1 MNSKILKI
9 GILSVSLLALSVF
22 TIKSKSNG
30 LSSAYSGAPSES
42 NCTSCHST
50 YSVQTSGT
58 NHDKISLKGNFTGSG
73 YIPDSTYK
81 ITVTYKETGKSVF
94 GFQLTALQDQ
104 NVSYPTPAGTFTS
117 KDSRT
122 AAFTQVIGSTTRG
135 YIEHTSTGSAKVA
148 TDSVS
153 WVFEW
158 KAPSSN
164 MGDIRMHLVLNV
176 TNNNGNDAGDYIY
189 TKKFVVSPST
199 LLPKAKAAISD
210 TLYCSS
216 KSINF
221 SGTSTN
227 SATGYS
233 WKFPGGSITSSTS
246 QNPTVTYATIGA
258 KIAVLETTNSKG
270 KSLPDTL
277 KFTIIQGAT
286 NPVVTPSTATAS
298 ICSGDS
304 MLFSVKQNTGHT
316 YQWSPTGEKTT
327 SMYVKKA
334 GTYLVT
340 AKFSNGCTFSSTP
353 TVVTVNTK
361 PVLSASFDLTND
373 TNCFNQKLNITAKN
387 TNGFS
392 DSFSVVSKSG
402 PFSKDSLIKF
412 NFKKGNNIVNIWAKS
427 KNGCVSVPQIKKYFG
442 ADTQAA
448 PIVTVINKATNGFR
462 FTWTNVAYA
471 TSYLISLDSGKT
483 WSNPNSGK
491 LGTYQDVNVS
501 QQGQKKTIMVYALT
515 SKYCGITQIATSV
528 GQGLG
533 CNDVVFN
540 IINSKNR
547 PCINENYKLVI
558 SGLWNY
564 TKYGIKVNNQ
574 PQTDTNFL
582 YNINKNQTFNIDV
595 IDSNNLICGYTTKS
609 INITVD
615 SGFLPSSNLDN
626 IQTLVVCNAPKSY
639 PLGVTITKVNTGD
652 SLFYAV
658 NNVKSFAGKTANF
671 NIYLVK
677 GDSFYLI
684 RKNNNGC
691 YSNGKLIRT
700 DLRRPLNASFTTK
713 YITGFQYQFI
723 PTDTLRFHTWNLYD
737 NGNLID
743 SSKLIKYLAD
753 LSAYSQKNLQIKH
766 ILSDRTIKSGQVIC
780 YASDSA
786 NFDVFNYSGIQYKH
800 KDLFLLK
807 PNPVI
812 KGENINFGGDINFS
826 QAKISLVNINGAMV
840 GNIVLDKNNNWIVP
854 TNLSSGTYIIKI
866 AYSNKVKSSL
876 ILIQ

>member
-9 GILSVSLLALSVF
+9 GILSVSLLALSVV

-30 LSSAYSGAPSES
+30 LSSAYTGAPSES
-42 NCTSCHST
+42 NCTTCHGT
-50 YSVQTSGT
+50 YSLQTSGT
-58 NHDKISLKGNFTGSG
+58 NHNKISLKGNFTGSG

-122 AAFTQVIGSTTRG
+122 AAFTQLIGSSTRG
-135 YIEHTSTGSAKVA
+135 YIEHTSTGTNKVS

-164 MGDIRMHLVLNV
+164 MGNIKMHLVLNV
-176 TNNNGNDAGDYIY
+176 TNNNGSDNDDYIY
-189 TKKFVVSPST
+189 TKKFVISPST

-210 TLYCSS
+210 TFYCSS
-216 KSINF
+216 KSLTF

-233 WKFPGGSITSSTS
+233 WKFPGGSITSSTQ
-246 QNPTVTYATIGA
+246 QNPTVTYATTGA
-258 KIAVLETTNSKG
+258 KIAILETTNAKG
-270 KSLPDTL
+270 KSQPDTL
-277 KFTIIQGAT
+277 KFTVIQGAT

-304 MLFSVKQNTGHT
+304 MLFSVKQSTGHT
-316 YQWSPTGEKTT
+316 YQWSPTGQKTT

-334 GTYLVT
+334 GSYLVT
-340 AKFSNGCTFSSTP
+340 AKFSNGCTVSSTP
-353 TVVTVNTK
+353 TLVTVNTK

-392 DSFSVVSKSG
+392 DSFSVISKSG
-402 PFSKDSLIKF
+402 PYSKDSMIKINF
-412 NFKKGNNIVNIWAKS
+412 NKGNNIVNIWAKS
-427 KNGCVSVPQIKKYFG
+427 KNGCVSVPQTKKYFG

-448 PIVTVINKATNGFR
+448 PIVSVINKATNGFR
-462 FTWTNVAYA
+462 FTWTKVPYA

-483 WSNPNSGK
+483 WSTPTSGK
-491 LGTYQDVNVS
+491 LEPFEDVIVS
-501 QQGQKKTIMVYALT
+501 QQGQKKTIMIYALT
-515 SKYCGITQIATSV
+515 SKYCGITQIATSI

-540 IINSKNR
+540 VTNSKNR
-547 PCINENYKLVI
+547 PCINVNYKLVVQ
-558 SGLWNY
+558 GLWNY
-564 TKYGIKVNNQ
+564 SKYGFKVNNL

-582 YNINKNQTFNIDV
+582 YNINKNQTFKIDV
-595 IDSNNLICGYTTKS
+595 IDSNNLICGYTSKS
-609 INITVD
+609 ITVSVD
-615 SGFLPSSNLDN
+615 TGFAPSSNLDN
-626 IQTLVVCNAPKSY
+626 LQTLVVCNAPKSY
-639 PLGVTITKVNTGD
+639 SLGVTMNKVNSGD
-652 SLFYAV
+652 SLFYVV
-658 NNVKSFAGKTANF
+658 NSIKSFAGKSASF
-671 NIYLVK
+671 NINLIK
-677 GDSFYLI
+677 GDSFYLV

-691 YSNGKLIRT
+691 SSTGKIVRA
-700 DLRRPLNASFTTK
+700 DLRNSLDASFTTK
-713 YITGFQYQFI
+713 YVTNFQYEFI
-723 PTDTLRFHTWNLYD
+723 PKDTLSYHSWNLFD
-737 NGNLID
+737 NGNLVD

-753 LSAYSQKNLQIKH
+753 LSAYSQKNLKIK
-766 ILSDRTIKSGQVIC
+766 LTLTDRTIKSGQVIC

-786 NFDVFNYSGIQYKH
+786 NFDVFNYSGIQYKN
-800 KDLFLLK
+800 KDLFLLN
-807 PNPVI
+807 PNPVS
-812 KGENINFGGDINFS
+812 KGEPINFGGVINFS
-826 QAKISLVNINGAMV
+826 QSKISLVNINGAII

-854 TNLSSGTYIIKI
+854 QNIASGTYVIKLEY
-866 AYSNKVKSSL
+866 ANKVKSSL

>member
-9 GILSVSLLALSVF
+9 GVLSVTLFALSVV

-42 NCTSCHST
+42 NCTSCHAK
-50 YSVQTSGT
+50 YSLQTSGT
-58 NHDKISLKGNFTGSG
+58 NHDKISFKGNFTGSG

-135 YIEHTSTGSAKVA
+135 YIEHTSTGTAKVA

-158 KAPSSN
+158 KAPSTN
-164 MGDIRMHLVLNV
+164 MGDIKMHLVLNV

-216 KSINF
+216 KAITFN
-221 SGTSTN
+221 GTSTN
-227 SATGYS
+227 NATGYS

-258 KIAVLETTNSKG
+258 KIAILETTNSKG

-277 KFTIIQGAT
+277 KFTVIQGAT
-286 NPVVTPSTATAS
+286 NPVVTPSTTTAS

-304 MLFSVKQNTGHT
+304 MLFSVKQSTGHT
-316 YQWSPTGEKTT
+316 YQWSPNGEKTT
-327 SMYVKKA
+327 SVYVKKA
-334 GTYLVT
+334 GSVLVT
-340 AKFSNGCTFSSTP
+340 AKFSNGCTFLSTP
-353 TVVTVNTK
+353 TLVTVNTK

-392 DSFSVVSKSG
+392 DSFSVLSQSG
-402 PFSKDSLIKF
+402 PFSKDSMIKF
-412 NFKKGNNIVNIWAKS
+412 NFKKGNNIVNVWAKS
-427 KNGCVSVPQIKKYFG
+427 KNGCVSVPQTKKYFG

-448 PIVTVINKATNGFR
+448 PIVSVMNKATNGFR
-462 FTWTNVAYA
+462 FSWAAIPFA
-471 TSYLISLDSGKT
+471 TAYLISLDSGKI
-483 WSNPNSGK
+483 WSNPTIGK

-501 QQGQKKTIMVYALT
+501 QQGQKKTIMIYALT

-540 IINSKNR
+540 VTNSKNR
-547 PCINENYKLVI
+547 PCINVNYKLVVQ
-558 SGLWNY
+558 GLWNY
-564 TKYGIKVNNQ
+564 SKYGFKVNNL
-574 PQTDTNFL
+574 PKTDTNII
-582 YNINKNQTFNIDV
+582 YNINKGQTFTIDV
-595 IDSNNLICGYTTKS
+595 IDSSNLICGYTSKS

-615 SGFLPSSNLDN
+615 AGIAPASNLDN
-626 IQTLVVCNAPKSY
+626 LQTIVVCNAPKSY
-639 PLGVTITKVNTGD
+639 SLGVTMNKVNSGD
-652 SLFYAV
+652 SLFYVV
-658 NNVKSFAGKTANF
+658 NSIKSFAGKSASF
-671 NIYLVK
+671 NINLIK
-677 GDSFYLI
+677 GDSFYLV

-691 YSNGKLIRT
+691 SSTGKIVRT
-700 DLRRPLNASFTTK
+700 DLRNQLDASFTTK
-713 YITGFQYQFI
+713 YITNFQYQFV
-723 PTDTLRFHTWNLYD
+723 PSDTLKFHTWNLYD
-737 NGNLID
+737 NVNLID

-786 NFDVFNYSGIQYKH
+786 NFDVFNYSGIQYKN

-807 PNPVI
+807 PNPVS
-812 KGENINFGGDINFS
+812 KGDNVNFGGDINFS
-826 QAKISLVNINGAMV
+826 QSKISLINLNGAMV
-840 GNIVLDKNNNWIVP
+840 GNIVLDKSNNWVVP
-854 TNLSSGTYIIKI
+854 TNLAAGTYIFKI
-866 AYSNKVKSSL
+866 SYSNKVKSSL

>member
-9 GILSVSLLALSVF
+9 GILSVSLLTLSVA
-22 TIKSKSNG
+22 TIKSRVNG
-30 LSSAYSGAPSES
+30 ISSAYSGAPSES

-81 ITVTYKETGKSVF
+81 ITITYKETGKSVF

-158 KAPSSN
+158 KAPSTN
-164 MGDIRMHLVLNV
+164 MGNIKIHLVLNV
-176 TNNNGNDAGDYIY
+176 TNNNSSDNDDYIY

-277 KFTIIQGAT
+277 KFTVIQGAT

-402 PFSKDSLIKF
+402 PFSKDSSIKF

-483 WSNPNSGK
+483 WSNPTSGK
-491 LGTYQDVNVS
+491 LGTYQDVSVS

-595 IDSNNLICGYTTKS
+595 IDSNNLICGYTSKS
-609 INITVD
+609 ITVTVD
-615 SGFLPSSNLDN
+615 TGFAPTSNLDN
-626 IQTLVVCNAPKSY
+626 MGTIVVCNAPKSY
-639 PLGVTITKVNTGD
+639 PISVTLNKVSNGD
-652 SLFYAV
+652 SLFYV
-658 NNVKSFAGKTANF
+658 MNNNKTYAGKLAKF
-671 NIYLVK
+671 NINVIK
-677 GDSFYLI
+677 GDSFFLV

-691 YSNGKLIRT
+691 SSNGKIIRT
-700 DLRRPLNASFTTK
+700 DLRNPLNASFTTK
-713 YITGFQYQFI
+713 YINNFQYQFI

-766 ILSDRTIKSGQVIC
+766 ILSDRIIKSGQVIC

>member
-9 GILSVSLLALSVF
+9 GVFTVSLMALSVV

-122 AAFTQVIGSTTRG
+122 SAFTQVIGSTTRG
-135 YIEHTSTGSAKVA
+135 YIEHTSTGTNKVA

-164 MGDIRMHLVLNV
+164 LGNIKMHLVLNV

-189 TKKFVVSPST
+189 TKKFVISPST

-216 KSINF
+216 KTLTF

-233 WKFPGGSITSSTS
+233 WKFPGGSITSSTA
-246 QNPTVTYATIGA
+246 QNPTVTYATTGA
-258 KIAVLETTNSKG
+258 KIAILETTNSKG

-277 KFTIIQGAT
+277 KFTVIQGAT
-286 NPVVTPSTATAS
+286 NPTVTPSTATAS

-304 MLFSVKQNTGHT
+304 MLFSVKQSTGHS
-316 YQWSPTGEKTT
+316 YQWSPNGEKTT

-334 GTYLVT
+334 GPYLVT
-340 AKFSNGCTFSSTP
+340 AKFSNGCTVSSTP
-353 TVVTVNTK
+353 TLVSVNTK
-361 PVLSASFDLTND
+361 PVLSASFDLAND

-392 DSFSVVSKSG
+392 DSFSVLSKSG
-402 PFSKDSLIKF
+402 PFSKDSLMKF

-427 KNGCVSVPQIKKYFG
+427 KNGCVSVPQTKKHYG
-442 ADTQAA
+442 ADTQTA
-448 PIVTVINKATNGFR
+448 PIVSVLNKATNGFR
-462 FTWTNVAYA
+462 FSWAAIPFA

-483 WSNPNSGK
+483 WSNPTSGK
-491 LGTYQDVNVS
+491 LATFEDVTVI
-501 QQGQKKTIMVYALT
+501 QQGQKKTIMIYALT

-564 TKYGIKVNNQ
+564 SKYGLKVNNQ
-574 PQTDTNFL
+574 PKTDTNFV
-582 YNINKNQTFNIDV
+582 YNISKNQTFNIDV
-595 IDSNNLICGYTTKS
+595 IDSTNLICGYTTKS
-609 INITVD
+609 ITVTVD
-615 SGFLPSSNLDN
+615 TGFTPSSNLDN
-626 IQTLVVCNAPKSY
+626 LENIVVCNAPKSY
-639 PLGVTITKVNTGD
+639 PISVTLNKVNNGD
-652 SLFYAV
+652 SLFYV
-658 NNVKSFAGKTANF
+658 MNNNKTYAGKLAKF
-671 NIYLVK
+671 NINVVK
-677 GDSFYLI
+677 GDSFYLV

-691 YSNGKLIRT
+691 FSIGKSVRA
-700 DLRRPLNASFTTK
+700 DLRNPLDASFTTK
-713 YITGFQYQFI
+713 YVTSFQYQFI
-723 PTDTLRFHTWNLYD
+723 PTDTLSYHSWNLYD
-737 NGNLID
+737 NGNMVD

-753 LSAYSQKNLQIKH
+753 LSAYSQKNLKIKH
-766 ILSDRTIKSGQVIC
+766 TLTDRTIKSGQEIC

-786 NFDVFNYSGIQYKH
+786 NFDVFNYSGTQYKN

-807 PNPVI
+807 PNPVS
-812 KGENINFGGDINFS
+812 KGDNVNFGGDINFS
-826 QAKISLVNINGAMV
+826 QSKISLVNLNGAII
-840 GNIVLDKNNNWIVP
+840 GNIILDKSNNWVVP
-854 TNLSSGTYIIKI
+854 NNLSAGTYIIKI

>member
-9 GILSVSLLALSVF
+9 GVLSVALFALSVV

-42 NCTSCHST
+42 NCTSCHAT
-50 YSVQTSGT
+50 YSLQTSGT
-58 NHDKISLKGNFTGSG
+58 NHDKISFKGNFTGSG

-122 AAFTQVIGSTTRG
+122 SAFTQVIGSTTRG
-135 YIEHTSTGSAKVA
+135 YIEHTSTGTAKVA

-176 TNNNGNDAGDYIY
+176 TNNNGNNAGDYIY

-216 KSINF
+216 KAITFN
-221 SGTSTN
+221 GTSTN

-233 WKFPGGSITSSTS
+233 WKFTGGSITTSTA
-246 QNPTVTYATIGA
+246 QNPTVTYATTGA
-258 KIAVLETTNSKG
+258 KIAILETINAKG

-277 KFTIIQGAT
+277 KFTVIQGAT
-286 NPVVTPSTATAS
+286 NPVVTPSAATAS

-304 MLFSVKQNTGHT
+304 LLFSVKQSTGHT
-316 YQWSPTGEKTT
+316 YQWNPNGEKTT

-334 GTYLVT
+334 GSYLVT
-340 AKFSNGCTFSSTP
+340 AKFSNGCNIASSP
-353 TVVTVNTK
+353 TTISLLTK
-361 PVLSASFDLTND
+361 PILSAYFDLSND

-392 DSFSVVSKSG
+392 DSFSVISKLG

-412 NFKKGNNIVNIWAKS
+412 NFKKGNNIVNVWAKS
-427 KNGCVSVPQIKKYFG
+427 KNGCVSIPQTKKYYG

-448 PIVTVINKATNGFR
+448 PIVSIINKTTNGFR
-462 FTWTNVAYA
+462 FSWASIPFA
-471 TSYLISLDSGKT
+471 TSYLLSLDSGKT
-483 WSNPNSGK
+483 WANPTIGK
-491 LGTYQDVNVS
+491 LGTYQDVIVS
-501 QQGQKKTIMVYALT
+501 QQGQKKTIMIYALT
-515 SKYCGITQIATSV
+515 SKYCGITQIATTV

-533 CNDVVFN
+533 CNDVLFY
-540 IINSKNR
+540 ITNSKNK
-547 PCINENYKLVI
+547 PCINENYKLII
-558 SGLWNY
+558 SGLYNY
-564 TKYGIKVNNQ
+564 TKYSFKVNNQ
-574 PQTDTNFL
+574 PKIDTNVV
-582 YNINKNQTFNIDV
+582 YNINKNQTFVVDV
-595 IDSNNLICGYTTKS
+595 LDSNNVICGYTSKS
-609 INITVD
+609 ITVTVD
-615 SGFLPSSNLDN
+615 TGFAPSSNLDN
-626 IQTLVVCNAPKSY
+626 MGTIVVCNAPKSY
-639 PLGVTITKVNTGD
+639 PISVTLNKVNNGD
-652 SLFYAV
+652 SLFYV
-658 NNVKSFAGKTANF
+658 MNSIKTFAGKSANF
-671 NIYLVK
+671 NINLLK
-677 GDSFYLI
+677 EDSFYLV

-691 YSNGKLIRT
+691 SSIGKIVRT
-700 DLRRPLNASFTTK
+700 DLRRPLDASFVTK
-713 YITGFQYQFI
+713 YIKNFQYQFI
-723 PTDTLRFHTWNLYD
+723 PTDTLNFHVWNLYD
-737 NGNLID
+737 NGNIVD

-780 YASDSA
+780 YAVDSA
-786 NFDVFNYSGIQYKH
+786 NFDVFNYSGIQKMN
-800 KDLFLLK
+800 KDLFLLN
-807 PNPVI
+807 PNPVS
-812 KGENINFGGDINFS
+812 KGENIHFNGDINFANS
-826 QAKISLVNINGAMV
+826 KISIININGAFIK
-840 GNIVLDKNNNWIVP
+840 NITLDKNNNWAVP
-854 TNLSSGTYIIKI
+854 TNIASGTYVIKI
-866 AYSNKVKSSL
+866 AYLNKLKSSL

>member
-9 GILSVSLLALSVF
+9 GILSLSLLALSVV

-42 NCTSCHST
+42 NCTSCHAS

-104 NVSYPTPAGTFTS
+104 NVNYPTPAGTFTS

-135 YIEHTSTGSAKVA
+135 YIEHTSTGTAKVA

-158 KAPSSN
+158 KAPSTN
-164 MGDIRMHLVLNV
+164 MGDIKMHLVLNV

-216 KSINF
+216 KSLTF

-233 WKFPGGSITSSTS
+233 WKFPGGSITSSTQ
-246 QNPTVTYATIGA
+246 QNPTVTYSTTGA
-258 KIAVLETTNSKG
+258 KIAILETTNSKG
-270 KSLPDTL
+270 KSQPDTL
-277 KFTIIQGAT
+277 KFTVIQGAT
-286 NPVVTPSTATAS
+286 NPLVTPSTSTAS

-304 MLFSVKQNTGHT
+304 MLFSVKQSTGHT
-316 YQWSPTGEKTT
+316 YQWSPTGLKTT

-334 GTYLVT
+334 GSYTVT
-340 AKFSNGCTFSSTP
+340 AKFSNGCTVSSAP

-361 PVLSASFDLTND
+361 PVLTAYFDLTND
-373 TNCFNQKLNITAKN
+373 TNCYNQKLNITAKN
-387 TNGFS
+387 SNGFS
-392 DSFSVVSKSG
+392 DSFSVISKSG

-412 NFKKGNNIVNIWAKS
+412 NFKKGNNFVNVWAKS
-427 KNGCVSVPQIKKYFG
+427 KNGCVSIPQTKKYFG

-462 FTWTNVAYA
+462 FVWTNVPYA
-471 TSYLISLDSGKT
+471 TAYLISLDSGKS
-483 WSNPNSGK
+483 WSNPTSGK
-491 LGTYQDVNVS
+491 LETFEDVIVS
-501 QQGQKKTIMVYALT
+501 QQGQKKTIIVYALT
-515 SKYCGITQIATSV
+515 SKYCGITQIATSI

-547 PCINENYKLVI
+547 PCINQNYKFVI

-564 TKYGIKVNNQ
+564 SKYGFKVNNQ
-574 PQTDTNFL
+574 TKTDTNFL

-595 IDSNNLICGYTTKS
+595 IDSNNLICGYTSKS
-609 INITVD
+609 ITVTVD
-615 SGFLPSSNLDN
+615 TGIAPTSNLDN
-626 IQTLVVCNAPKSY
+626 MGTIVVCNAPKSY
-639 PLGVTITKVNTGD
+639 SLGVTLNKVNSGD
-652 SLFYAV
+652 SLFYVV
-658 NNVKSFAGKTANF
+658 NSIKSFAGKSANF
-671 NIYLVK
+671 NINLIK
-677 GDSFYLI
+677 GDSFYLV

-691 YSNGKLIRT
+691 STNGKIIRT
-700 DLRRPLNASFTTK
+700 DLRKPLDASFTTK
-713 YITGFQYQFI
+713 YITNFQYQFI
-723 PTDTLRFHTWNLYD
+723 PTDTLRFHTWNLFD
-737 NGNLID
+737 NGNLVD
-743 SSKLIKYLAD
+743 SSKIIKYLAD

-766 ILSDRTIKSGQVIC
+766 TLSDRTIKSGQVIC
-780 YASDSA
+780 YAADSA
-786 NFDVFNYSGIQYKH
+786 NFDVFNYSGIQYKN

-807 PNPVI
+807 PNPVS
-812 KGENINFGGDINFS
+812 KGDNVNFGGDINFS
-826 QAKISLVNINGAMV
+826 QSKISLINLNGAMV
-840 GNIVLDKNNNWIVP
+840 GNIVLDKNNNWVVP
-854 TNLSSGTYIIKI
+854 TNLSAGTYIIKI
-866 AYSNKVKSSL
+866 TYSNKVKSSL

>member
-9 GILSVSLLALSVF
+9 GIFTVSLLALSVV

-42 NCTSCHST
+42 TCTSCHST

-58 NHDKISLKGNFTGSG
+58 NHDKISLKGNFTGGG

-81 ITVTYKETGKSVF
+81 ITITYKETGKSVF

-104 NVSYPTPAGTFTS
+104 NASYPTPAGTFTS

-122 AAFTQVIGSTTRG
+122 SAFTQVIGSTTRG
-135 YIEHTSTGSAKVA
+135 YIEHTSTGTNKVA

-164 MGDIRMHLVLNV
+164 MGDIKMHLVLNV

-216 KSINF
+216 KSLAF

-227 SATGYS
+227 NATGYS

-246 QNPTVTYATIGA
+246 QNPTVTYSTTGA
-258 KIAVLETTNSKG
+258 KIAILESTNSKG
-270 KSLPDTL
+270 KSQPDTL
-277 KFTIIQGAT
+277 KFNVIQGAT
-286 NPVVTPSTATAS
+286 NPVVTPSTANAS
-298 ICSGDS
+298 ICTGDS
-304 MLFSVKQNTGHT
+304 MLFSVKQSTGHT
-316 YQWSPTGEKTT
+316 YQWSPTGLKTT

-334 GTYLVT
+334 GSYYVT
-340 AKFSNGCTFSSTP
+340 AKFSNGCTVSSTP
-353 TVVTVNTK
+353 TLVTVNTK
-361 PVLSASFDLTND
+361 PVLFASFDLSND

-412 NFKKGNNIVNIWAKS
+412 NFKKGNNIVNVWAKS
-427 KNGCVSVPQIKKYFG
+427 KNGCVSIPQTKKYFG

-448 PIVTVINKATNGFR
+448 PIVNIINKATNGFR
-462 FTWTNVAYA
+462 FSWNIIPYA

-483 WSNPNSGK
+483 WSYPTTGK
-491 LGTYQDVNVS
+491 LETFEDVIVS
-501 QQGQKKTIMVYALT
+501 QQGQKKTLMVYALT

-547 PCINENYKLVI
+547 PCKDENYKLVVQ
-558 SGLWNY
+558 GLWNY
-564 TKYGIKVNNQ
+564 SKYGLKFNNI
-574 PQTDTNFL
+574 PKTDTNIV
-582 YNINKNQTFNIDV
+582 YNINKNQTFTIDV
-595 IDSNNLICGYTTKS
+595 IDSNNLICGYTSKS
-609 INITVD
+609 INVTVD
-615 SGFLPSSNLDN
+615 TGIAPSSNLDN
-626 IQTLVVCNAPKSY
+626 MGTIVVCNSPKTYS
-639 PLGVTITKVNTGD
+639 LGVTINKVSTGD
-652 SLFYAV
+652 SLFYVV
-658 NNVKSFAGKTANF
+658 NNTKSFAGKSANF
-671 NIYLVK
+671 NINLVK
-677 GDSFYLI
+677 GDSFYLV

-691 YSNGKLIRT
+691 SSIGKTIRT
-700 DLRRPLNASFTTK
+700 DLRKPLNASFATK
-713 YITGFQYQFI
+713 YITNFQYQFI

-737 NGNLID
+737 NGNLVD

-753 LSAYSQKNLQIKH
+753 LTVYSQKNLQIKH

-786 NFDVFNYSGIQYKH
+786 NFDVFNYSGIQKIN
-800 KDLFLLK
+800 KDLFLFN
-807 PNPVI
+807 PNPVV
-812 KGENINFGGDINFS
+812 KGENIHFTGNVNFLNS
-826 QAKISLVNINGAMV
+826 KISLRNINGLL
-840 GNIVLDKNNNWIVP
+840 IKSISLDKNNNWIVP
-854 TNLSSGTYIIKI
+854 INIATGNYIITVEN
-866 AYSNKVKSSL
+866 SNKTLNSL
-876 ILIQ
+876 IVVQ